1 MDLLQT
7 ILNAQGGTAI
17 QQLGNQ
23 VGLDQDQTIAAVQQL
38 VPALAAGVQH
48 NATQP
53 GGLEALLG
61 ALAGGSHHEYL
72 NDPSRLASAETV
84 QDGNGIL
91 GHIFGSK
98 DVSRQVA
105 TQASANTGISPDV
118 LKQML
123 PLVAALAMG
132 AMSHR
137 RSSPLPGGPQTAD
150 AGLMGM
156 LGPLLGGSA
165 NQAGGPSLA
174 GEVMGML
181 GKFLR

>member
-7 ILNAQGGTAI
+7 ILNAQGGTAV
-17 QQLGNQ
+17 QQLGDQ
-23 VGLDQDQTIAAVQQL
+23 MGLDRDQTVAAVQQL
-38 VPALAAGVQH
+38 VPALAAGLQH
-48 NATQP
+48 HASQP

-61 ALAGGSHHEYL
+61 ALAGGDHQQYI
-72 NDPSRLASAETV
+72 NDPSRLNATETI

-91 GHIFGSK
+91 SHVFGSK

-105 TQASANTGISPDV
+105 AHASANTGISPEL

-137 RSSPLPGGPQTAD
+137 RTSPLPGTPQDAD

-156 LGPLLGGSA
+156 LGPLLGGST
-165 NQAGGPSLA
+165 QAGGSSLA
-174 GEVMGML
+174 GDVMGML
-181 GKFLR
+181 GKFLH

>member
-7 ILNAQGGTAI
+7 ILNAQGGSAI
-17 QQLGNQ
+17 QQLGDQ
-23 VGLDQDQTIAAVQQL
+23 MGLDREQTVAAVQQL
-38 VPALAAGVQH
+38 VPALAAGVQY
-48 NATQP
+48 NTSQP

-72 NDPSRLASAETV
+72 NDPSRLSATEPI

-91 GHIFGSK
+91 SHIFGSK
-98 DVSRQVA
+98 EVSRQVA
-105 TQASANTGISPDV
+105 TQASANTGISPDL

-137 RSSPLPGGPQTAD
+137 CVSPLPDTPQGAD
-150 AGLMGM
+150 AGLMNM
-156 LGPLLGGSA
+156 LGPLLGGGA
-165 NQAGGPSLA
+165 NPAGGSSIA
-174 GEVMGML
+174 GDVIGML
-181 GKFLR
+181 GKYLR